1 MTNDERLNAREELV
15 QVYNKYIDEMAKDS
29 IEGKTANPKLIE
41 DTNKILNQIRNWDII
56 ISIEKQKAN
65 SNNVEKSI

>member
-1 MTNDERLNAREELV
+1 MSNNEHETTREELV
-15 QVYNKYIDEMAKDS
+15 EVYKSYIDQMAKDS
-29 IEGKTANPKLIE
+29 IEGKPANPKLIE

-65 SNNVEKSI
+65 SNNIEKVI